1 MKQRFL
7 LALCFLTFR
16 FSGTAQVFYGD
27 AGTSL
32 YSFSYVNGVCSKC
45 LLQPLNGIT
54 PVNLTLNGDLFVLPN
69 GDIIITR
76 GTQLLMYTLPD
87 PNPVV
92 NLTFSFIVTGTA
104 EGPNGLIYV
113 IGIGGNNPLGSSL
126 YTYDPVTTV
135 FTLIGN
141 FPGNNSLTDLYY
153 FNGQLYASGSSYV
166 YLVNTANPAA
176 SIPQNSGISSDFA
189 IADEGFYIGS
199 SSGSGPPAFGQFNPT
214 TGANNIL
221 CTLTPP
227 VPGGALQQIPASAP
241 QPPLCCATEAGLL
254 PGGGPFNTCINA
266 PFTFFPAINVVLD
279 NNDLLR
285 YILFSNPADTL
296 GSILLTSSTPSF
308 TFNPAV
314 IQTGV
319 PYYIAAIAGN
329 NQGGN
334 VNLNDPCLDI
344 SNGIQVTWGPLPA
357 VTLSVANPNIC
368 AGTCT
373 TITANFTGTPP
384 FTLTYITPLGTS
396 TQVFS
401 ASTST
406 FQVCAPAAAPP
417 GSFSIQVTALTD
429 VYCTC
434 N

>member
-1 MKQRFL
+1 MKQRVIL
-7 LALCFLTFR
+7 VLCFLTFH
-16 FSGTAQVFYGD
+16 FSGTSQVFYGD
-27 AGTSL
+27 AGPAL
-32 YSFSYVNGVCSKC
+32 YSFSYVNGACSKC
-45 LLQPLNGIT
+45 LIQPLNGIL
-54 PVNLTLNGDLFVLPN
+54 PANLNFPGELFVLPN
-69 GDIIITR
+69 GDIILTR

-92 NLTFSFIVTGTA
+92 NLTCPFLATGTA
-104 EGPNGLIYV
+104 EGPNGLIYL
-113 IGIGGNNPLGSSL
+113 IGVALSSPFGSSL
-126 YTYDPVTTV
+126 YTYDPVTSV

-141 FPGNNSLTDLYY
+141 FPGTSTLTDLFYV
-153 FNGQLYASGSSYV
+153 NGQLYAIGSGFV
-166 YLVNTANPAA
+166 YLVNTSNPAA
-176 SIPQNSGISSDFA
+176 SIPQSSSINGDFA
-189 IADEGFYIGS
+189 IADEGFYIGFS
-199 SSGSGPPAFGQFNPT
+199 FGQLVFGQFNPAT
-214 TGANNIL
+214 NANNIL
-221 CTLTPP
+221 CNLTPP
-227 VPGGALQQIPASAP
+227 VPGGSLQQIPASAP

-254 PGGGPFNTCINA
+254 PGGGPFNTCINT
-266 PFTFFPAINVVLD
+266 PFTFQPAINVILD
-279 NNDLLR
+279 NDDLLR
-285 YILFSNPADTL
+285 YILFSDPADTL
-296 GSILLTSSTPSF
+296 GSILITSSTPSF

-329 NQGGN
+329 NLGGN

-344 SNGIQVTWGPLPA
+344 SNGIQVTWRPLPA
-357 VTLSVANPNIC
+357 VTLSVTNPNIC
-368 AGTCT
+368 AGACT

-384 FTLTYITPLGTS
+384 FALTYITPLGTS
-396 TQVFS
+396 SQTFS